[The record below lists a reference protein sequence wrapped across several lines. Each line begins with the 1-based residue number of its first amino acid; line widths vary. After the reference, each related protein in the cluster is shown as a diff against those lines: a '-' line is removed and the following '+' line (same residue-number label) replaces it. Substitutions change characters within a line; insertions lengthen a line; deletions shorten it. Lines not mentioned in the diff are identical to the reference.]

1 MHGSHDLGELTR
13 RLARTERQV
22 RLLALV
28 AVALGATTLAAARP
42 GSPDVLRARG
52 LVITDAA
59 GRERIVLGAPMEH
72 ASAAPTLRGAIG
84 IAVLDTARRVLVAL
98 GADNPLVV
106 DSGRVATRIA
116 SAAGLTIYD
125 PRNGKERGG
134 MAAFVD
140 GRANVCL
147 DYGEGVKE
155 AACMS
160 VAPDDDYAA
169 VILNGLP
176 GEPQFDRVTMFVGK
190 DGSGSIKAFGGGE
203 NKGGVMIRAGRGAPK
218 VQVWDTTG
226 TMVGDI
232 LQPAKDVAAPTAAL
246 RNSPPPAP

>member
-1 MHGSHDLGELTR
+1 MHDSPDLSALTR
-13 RLARTERQV
+13 RLARTERRV
-22 RLLALV
+22 RVLTLV
-28 AVALGATTLAAARP
+28 AVMLGATTLAAARS

-59 GRERIVLGAPMEH
+59 GRERIVLGAPMEQ
-72 ASAAPTLRGAIG
+72 ASETPTLRGATG
-84 IAVLDTARRVLVAL
+84 IAVLDTARRMLVAL
-98 GADNPLVV
+98 GIDNPVV
-106 DSGRVATRIA
+106 LDSGRIAKRIA

-147 DYGEGVKE
+147 DYGTGVKE

-190 DGSGSIKAFGGGE
+190 DGSGSIKAFGGGA
-203 NKGGVMIRAGRGAPK
+203 NNGGVMIRAGRGPAQ
-218 VQVWDTTG
+218 VQVWDSSG
-226 TMVGDI
+226 RMVND
-232 LQPAKDVAAPTAAL
+232 LLKP
-246 RNSPPPAP
+246 R